1 MKKIVILIVVCLS
14 VSLCLTGCK
23 SSQNKIDIGNE
34 SGINIS
40 KTNVT
45 MSIKKGTLT
54 NKGATIV
61 LTNESDKDYEYGSP
75 YEIEVKKD
83 DVWHKINVELSFI
96 LPSYSLTANE
106 SVEIE
111 LDWEEGY
118 GVLPSG
124 TYRIIKDID
133 YEQTNG
139 NIQIFTIASEFTIE

>member
-1 MKKIVILIVVCLS
+1 MKKIITILMCITVIFVI
-14 VSLCLTGCK
+14 TGCK
-23 SSQNKIDIGNE
+23 KRDNQLNIGKKSDIKITKGD
-34 SGINIS
+34 
-40 KTNVT
+40 VT
-45 MSIKKGTLT
+45 LSIKEGTLT
-54 NKGATIV
+54 KKGATLI
-61 LTNESDKDYEYGSP
+61 LTNNSDKNFSYGEP

-139 NIQIFTIASEFTIE
+139 NFQIFTIASEFTIE

>member
-1 MKKIVILIVVCLS
+1 MKKIITILICITVIFVI
-14 VSLCLTGCK
+14 TGCK
-23 SSQNKIDIGNE
+23 KRENQLNIGKKSDIKITKGD
-34 SGINIS
+34 
-40 KTNVT
+40 VT
-45 MSIKKGTLT
+45 LSIKEGTLT
-54 NKGATIV
+54 KTGATLI
-61 LTNESDKDYEYGSP
+61 LTNNSEKNFSYGEP

-83 DVWHKINVELSFI
+83 DVWHK
-96 LPSYSLTANE
+96 

-139 NIQIFTIASEFTIE
+139 NFQIFTIASEFTIE